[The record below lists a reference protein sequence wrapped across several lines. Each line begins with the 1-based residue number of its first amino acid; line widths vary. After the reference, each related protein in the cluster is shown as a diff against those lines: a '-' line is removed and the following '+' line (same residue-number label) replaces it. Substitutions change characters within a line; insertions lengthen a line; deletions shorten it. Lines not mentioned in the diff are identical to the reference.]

1 MKSTTIMA
9 FGGAIF
15 GIAVSWLL
23 PLIAPETAEWA
34 PTVGVVLG
42 LLIICGASDP
52 PEETQAQG
60 EEGKKVEEVND
71 AIDDKDD
78 TSGGGDDA
86 NHEKAE

>member
-42 LLIICGASDP
+42 LMIILGASDP
-52 PEETQAQG
+52 PEENQAQG
-60 EEGKKVEEVND
+60 GEGKKQDAHN
-71 AIDDKDD
+71 AIDDKS
-78 TSGGGDDA
+78 TSGDGDA

>member
-34 PTVGVVLG
+34 PMVGVVLG
-42 LLIICGASDP
+42 LLIILGANDDP
-52 PEETQAQG
+52 PEENKAEG
-60 EEGKKVEEVND
+60 GEGKKEEVQD
-71 AIDDKDD
+71 AIDDKD
-78 TSGGGDDA
+78 TSGDGDA